1 MKYELYNTGTSVRH
15 YSIPSHC
22 ASSRVDHKF
31 SGTVSD
37 RVSKMF
43 YTATLVVAKIGCM
56 ASAVY
61 ERKLMEHY

>member
-1 MKYELYNTGTSVRH
+1 VKYELYSTGNSVRH
-15 YSIPSHC
+15 YSFHC
-22 ASSRVDHKF
+22 ASSRVDHKV

-43 YTATLVVAKIGCM
+43 YTATLLVAKIGCM

-61 ERKLMEHY
+61 EGKLMER

>member
-1 MKYELYNTGTSVRH
+1 VKYELNNIGISVRNYSFPGH
-15 YSIPSHC
+15 Y
-22 ASSRVDHKF
+22 ASSRVNHKV

-43 YTATLVVAKIGCM
+43 YAATLLVTKIGCM

-61 ERKLMEHY
+61 EGKLMEH